1 MLRLVLSTIFKKVL
15 FLIILTGYCAL
26 AQQGN
31 YKFNNF
37 GNRTILLGGN
47 VTGSVEDFGLAY
59 YNPARLTE
67 IENNGF
73 AFNAKAYEYST
84 YKLKNAIDENSAP
97 KDSQFSAIPTTAA
110 GTFSLFGT
118 RFAYSFF
125 TKYATNARLNY
136 RTGIIEDDLVDI
148 LPGQERYTIDFLVNN
163 VLNEQLIGLTW
174 AHAINEKFSLGISV
188 FGSVYKYEGGTNL
201 EYSIQA
207 EDNRVAYYQN
217 RPNFRQ
223 DSYGL
228 VVKIGASYH
237 FPKFDFGV
245 NINVP
250 YLEVF
255 HKGRFNYQKII
266 SGISPDNDQLYN
278 YKLDNLN
285 ANRKEPLGVSLG
297 AGIPIKTHTLH
308 VNLDYVLGLS
318 PYSRLEV
325 PDIDTGNDDLTSIS
339 FEERRRS
346 VINFGVGGEF
356 YLNEF
361 VNLYTGFSTDFNAL
375 STDSDVLEVEGNPA
389 INSDFGSD
397 YIHASM
403 GAELKLKWANLI
415 LGATH
420 TRSTTDFLSPS
431 SIPSDDLNI
440 AEDTH
445 AVLSF
450 TRWQFIVGLD
460 IPFLNKKVN
469 DVLKGKTTE

>member
-1 MLRLVLSTIFKKVL
+1 M
-15 FLIILTGYCAL
+15 GYCGL

-31 YKFNNF
+31 YKFNDF
-37 GNRTILLGGN
+37 GNRTILLSGN

-73 AFNAKAYEYST
+73 AFNAKAYEYGT
-84 YKLKNAIDENSAP
+84 YKLKNAIDENSTP
-97 KDSQFSAIPTTAA
+97 KDSQFSAVPSTAA

-125 TKYATNARLNY
+125 TKYATNTRLNY
-136 RTGIIEDDLVDI
+136 RTDIIEDDLVEI
-148 LPGQERYTIDFLVNN
+148 LPGQERYTIDFLINN
-163 VLNEQLIGLTW
+163 LLNEQLIGLTW

-188 FGSVYKYEGGTNL
+188 FGSVYTSEGGTNL
-201 EYSIQA
+201 EYTIQT
-207 EDNRVAYYQN
+207 EDNRVGYYRN

-228 VVKIGASYH
+228 VVKVGASYH

-245 NINVP
+245 NINMP
-250 YLEVF
+250 YLEVYQ
-255 HKGRFNYQKII
+255 KGRFNYQSVV
-266 SGISPDNDQLYN
+266 SGIGPESDELFS
-278 YKLDNLN
+278 YKFTDLN
-285 ANRKEPLGVSLG
+285 AKRREPLGVSLG
-297 AGIPIKTHTLH
+297 AGIPIGIHKLH
-308 VNLDYVLGLS
+308 VNLDYVSGLS
-318 PYSRLEV
+318 SYSRLEV
-325 PDIDTGNDDLTSIS
+325 PDIDTGQDDLTSIS
-339 FEERRRS
+339 FEERRKS

-356 YLNEF
+356 FINEF

-375 STDSDVLEVEGNPA
+375 STDSDILEVEGSPA
-389 INSDFGSD
+389 INSDLGSD

-440 AEDTH
+440 VNDTH
-445 AVLSF
+445 AVLSYV
-450 TRWQFIVGLD
+450 RWQFIVGLD
-460 IPFLNKKVN
+460 IPFLNKKVD
-469 DVLKGKTTE
+469 DVLKKVETE